1 MTSFRKSLPVAR
13 LILQALIVLALAM
26 LMATTVTAQAPSARV
41 ANSSQPQITFAKDV
55 VPSLQA
61 KCQNCHHTGGMAPMS
76 LVTYEEARPWAK
88 AMKQRVETRVMP
100 PWHLDKTVGIQR
112 FQNDLSLSDEQIA
125 TIVRWVDEGAPLG
138 NPKDLPAPKQWPSED
153 GWQLAKQFGAPD
165 LVIDTGSYTMPA
177 HGQDVWWKPLSEVP
191 LTEPR
196 WVRAVEI
203 RPATPAGRRITHH
216 ALAYLQQEEP
226 GSNTG
231 IQTQG
236 LLMEW

>member
-1 MTSFRKSLPVAR
+1 
-13 LILQALIVLALAM
+13 VLALAM

-41 ANSSQPQITFAKDV
+41 ANSAQPQITFAKDV
-55 VPSLQA
+55 VPILQA
-61 KCQNCHHTGGMAPMS
+61 KCQDCHHTGGMAPMS

-177 HGQDVWWKPLSEVP
+177 HGRVVEAALRGAHHGAALGPRRRDQTGDPGGPQDHAS
-191 LTEPR
+191 
-196 WVRAVEI
+196 RA
-203 RPATPAGRRITHH
+203 RPSAARRTGFAED
-216 ALAYLQQEEP
+216 ALQRYRCR
-226 GSNTG
+226 
-231 IQTQG
+231 
-236 LLMEW
+236 